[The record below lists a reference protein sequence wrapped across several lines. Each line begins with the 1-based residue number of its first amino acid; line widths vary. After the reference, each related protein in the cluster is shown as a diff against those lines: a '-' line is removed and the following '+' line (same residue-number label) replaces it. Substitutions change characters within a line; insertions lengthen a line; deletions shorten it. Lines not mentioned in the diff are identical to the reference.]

1 MNCTYDKQADALY
14 LAFRGGDIERT
25 VEVAEGFHADV
36 DKEGRIV
43 GFELLSA
50 SDVIS
55 KGDLNRPIQ
64 IVTV

>member
-1 MNCTYDKQADALY
+1 MKVTYDKNIDALY
-14 LAFRGGDIERT
+14 LSFRSGDIERT
-25 VEVAEGFHADV
+25 VEVGGGFHADV

-43 GFELLSA
+43 GIELLSA

-55 KGDLNRPIQ
+55 KGDLSRPIQ